1 MVLENLKIRALDP
14 GDLDAIVEIDK
25 KVLGQNRPEYWKRKI
40 QLSDIYPT
48 PSLVAEVDN
57 KVVGFVLSNVSGWEF
72 GIPDSV
78 GWIDTIGVDP
88 EYQNRGV
95 GRALMEALIK
105 NLKTTG
111 RETTPEEEQ
120 SDITGVK
127 TVYTLVKWN
136 DWELLQFFHAMGF
149 KRGEMIN
156 LELKI
161 SE

>member
-149 KRGEMIN
+149 KRGEIIN

>member
-1 MVLENLKIRALDP
+1 MVLVNLKIRALDP